1 MRRKLARLLIGGVV
15 VLAAVYGVLALLA
28 QPASAYPFFAGERPL
43 VIAHQGGDGLRP
55 SNTMAAFEHA
65 VALGVDVLE
74 MDIHSTADD
83 VLVVMHDSAVDRT
96 TNGTGAI
103 RDMTLAELKQLD
115 AAYHWPY
122 EGESFPYR
130 GQGITVPTLE
140 EVLTAFPTM
149 RMNIEIKQ
157 QSPSIVEPLCRL
169 LEAHN
174 MKERV
179 LIASF
184 HPVTMSEFRQ
194 ACPGVASSM
203 VEPEIRRFF
212 ALNLAFLGALFQ
224 PPGEAFQV
232 PEYSGNLHVVT
243 PRFVRGAHG
252 QNIEVHVWTVNE
264 TADMQRLLDLGVDG
278 IITDYPDRLLALLGR

>member
-1 MRRKLARLLIGGVV
+1 MRRNVIKFFVGLVMIM
-15 VLAAVYGVLALLA
+15 AAVYVVLALLA
-28 QPASAYPFFAGERPL
+28 QPAPDYPFFDGDGPL

-55 SNTMAAFEHA
+55 SNTMAAFENA

-83 VLVVMHDSAVDRT
+83 VLVVIHDSTVDRT
-96 TNGTGAI
+96 TNGVGAI

-122 EGESFPYR
+122 EGDSFPYR
-130 GQGITVPTLE
+130 GQGITVPTLDE
-140 EVLTAFPTM
+140 ILTAFPHM

-157 QSPSIVEPLCRL
+157 QEPSIVAPLCRL

-174 MKERV
+174 LKERA

-184 HPVTMSEFRQ
+184 HPATIVEFRQ
-194 ACPGVASSM
+194 TCPGVASSM

-224 PPGEAFQV
+224 PPGKAFQV

-252 QNIEVHVWTVNE
+252 QNVEVHVWTVNE
-264 TADMQRLLDLGVDG
+264 TADMQRLLDVGVDG